1 MEREAGERAR
11 GLISEGFLEEEETFE
26 LGLKERDFNQAKV
39 EARRFM
45 SEWQGHR

>member
-1 MEREAGERAR
+1 MEREAGERDR
-11 GLISEGFLEEEETFE
+11 GLIRESFLEEEEAFE
-26 LGLKERDFNQAKV
+26 LDLTERDFNQARV